1 MKRQIQLAII
11 ASLAAVALWATDVAA
26 QANHRTVQRY
36 NKVARGKNVAE
47 WHRRLFSPDAKIRLE
62 AVESLGNDGTEASVK
77 PLLDAT
83 TDKDPRVRAKAI
95 EYLGAIGSPTAT
107 PVLTQYLFLNDFD
120 RNSKKYVL
128 VALGRIGD
136 TSAVQRLVDFVT
148 NSDDEE
154 LRCGALHALG
164 EFASPRA
171 LDAVKP
177 YTKSEDPH
185 ESRIARDAM
194 AKING
199 RLAARAN
206 AQPTIIELERLLTPP
221 KQGKR

>member
-1 MKRQIQLAII
+1 
-11 ASLAAVALWATDVAA
+11 LAAVALSASNVAA

-47 WHRRLFSPDAKIRLE
+47 WHRRLFSSDVQVRIE
-62 AVESLGNDGTEASVK
+62 AVESLGKDGTEASVK

-95 EYLGAIGSPTAT
+95 DYLGAIGSPTAT
-107 PVLTQYLFLNDFD
+107 PVLTQYLFLSDFD
-120 RNSKKYVL
+120 HDSKKHVL

-136 TSAVQRLVDFVT
+136 PSAVDRLADFVN

-154 LRCGALHALG
+154 LRCGALYALG
-164 EFASPRA
+164 ELASPRA
-171 LDAVKP
+171 LEAVKP
-177 YTKSEDPH
+177 YAESEDPH
-185 ESRIARDAM
+185 ESQIARDAIT
-194 AKING
+194 KIND
-199 RLAARAN
+199 RLAARSN

-221 KQGKR
+221 QQGKGR

>member
-1 MKRQIQLAII
+1 
-11 ASLAAVALWATDVAA
+11 
-26 QANHRTVQRY
+26 VQRY

-47 WHRRLFSPDAKIRLE
+47 WHRRLFSPDVKVRIE
-62 AVESLGNDGTEASVK
+62 AVDSLGKDGTEASVK

-95 EYLGAIGSPTAT
+95 SYLGVIGSPTAT

-120 RNSKKYVL
+120 RDSKKHVL

-136 TSAVQRLVDFVT
+136 ASAVQRLADFAT

-154 LRCGALHALG
+154 LRCSALHALG
-164 EFASPRA
+164 EFTSPRA
-171 LDAVKP
+171 LEAVKP
-177 YTKSEDPH
+177 YAASEDPH
-185 ESRIARDAM
+185 ESRIARDAI

-199 RLAARAN
+199 RLAARSN
-206 AQPTIIELERLLTPP
+206 AQPTIIELERMLAPP
-221 KQGKR
+221 QKGKR